1 MGQSVSKPRP
11 EDMRVVKPEP
21 YALGKDLDDW
31 DFTFNGF
38 AGSFGLAYLALL
50 KTARQ
55 SPTVVMATLPHEQQ
69 FATLLYFLT
78 MFTRKGARIVVRKA
92 GSNGFEGY
100 RQLCLM
106 YGTSDQEGSTGLFVQ
121 SMIYKIGSK
130 IEDVEDRSN
139 EFLELVRRYE
149 EANGRDPVR
158 EQVKR
163 FALFR
168 TRFEPM
174 KTLPVECW

>member
-11 EDMRVVKPEP
+11 EDVRVVKPEP

-31 DFTFNGF
+31 DFTFNGYV
-38 AGSFGLAYLALL
+38 GSFGLAYFALL

-55 SPTVVMATLPHEQQ
+55 SPTVVMTTLPHEQQ
-69 FATLLYFLT
+69 VATLLYLLT
-78 MFTRKGARIVVRKA
+78 MLARKVVWKV

-121 SMIYKIGSK
+121 SMTYKIGSM
-130 IEDVEDRSN
+130 IEDVEDRLN
-139 EFLELVRRYE
+139 EFLELVRRCE
-149 EANGRDPVR
+149 ETNGAEPVR

-163 FALFR
+163 RALFR
-168 TRFEPM
+168 TR
-174 KTLPVECW
+174 LIL